1 MIVIAKITGN
11 GAVYKQQSNDLFRR
25 IYMGVTLKCKKTNR
39 YLDMGYFGFNRLREK
54 VAELAGEP
62 FASHYKKL
70 STAQYVFSY
79 GETRDRLFAAFD
91 TETEAML
98 KRKVISEKVAS
109 FLLQSDCEG
118 KLRYGGCIE
127 LLKVIK
133 DYDDNVHYGYVA
145 GRDKS
150 EISDFA
156 LFRMI
161 LQNCVKTKST
171 LIWN

>member
-1 MIVIAKITGN
+1 
-11 GAVYKQQSNDLFRR
+11 
-25 IYMGVTLKCKKTNR
+25 MGITLKCKKTDR

-54 VAELAGEP
+54 VAELVGEP

-70 STAQYVFSY
+70 STSQYVFSF
-79 GETRDRLFAAFD
+79 GETRDKLFAAFD
-91 TETEAML
+91 AETEDML
-98 KRKVISEKVAS
+98 KRKVISVKVAS

-118 KLRYGGCIE
+118 KLRYGGCID

-133 DYDDNVHYGYVA
+133 DYDDDVHYGYV

-150 EISDFA
+150 EISDFM

-161 LQNCVKTKST
+161 LQDCVKTKSM
-171 LIWN
+171 LIWD